1 MPSFASTDGPK
12 SDIPIKNHRYQIV
25 RWPWTEK
32 NEKGQDVPV
41 PMPVGQ
47 EPVAG
52 TGMLVP
58 WTRTSTILDTH
69 EDKEGI
75 FKWTKRL
82 VVKGIGA
89 REDLYALAAATR
101 LEDKAGLLKIADQAF
116 DYAKGQA
123 ASNLGTALHGFLE
136 RWVEGDKDL
145 VVPSQWKGDV
155 GAVMAAFQA
164 ANIRLRPDLQEV
176 CVVRPDLKDGDAG
189 GLAGRLD
196 LVVEMLNPE
205 TGEWELILADYKTG
219 SDPLLY
225 GSWKI
230 QQQLGLY
237 GTAWAIWDGTHWR
250 PMPKIRR
257 DKILMV
263 HVLPG
268 QASAQIHIGDVDPV
282 ALEEDLAAAYR
293 TRRRRKEAKKAWRP
307 LVTVEDGNVLESPEV
322 DGVMPTE
329 DALQQSAGML
339 DAPAL
344 GIDLHQITSEQIV
357 TAVRSDPGFP
367 VGPTKPP
374 VGPRACPTC
383 SFPTRETVNLVC
395 QTCGWDYSRGEKP
408 LDDGEYKPTKPT
420 PLDRSDAVEVRDRE
434 EAERAAATVARVAAE
449 SNPNLDD
456 DETLP
461 EEYGWPIRRPVET
474 PAMVPDGLTKGEL
487 AVLDVDGTGQP
498 LAPLTGPGERGC
510 GVCGRKGHRR
520 NSPKCLGEAD
530 PIVGR
535 LTTGTPRPDPERN
548 LASEMAANGG
558 PTDEEIADG
567 AEPAW
572 CRCSTRTAG
581 WTAPADGEGPWV
593 CGDCGLPSK
602 LGVPLAV
609 RTGEQATDP
618 TKLAR
623 NLLVKA
629 RAELEHGHLT
639 VGGQAI
645 LSGDPAEILS
655 AWEPHSED
663 EPDERGTAEELLAA
677 ALLAGEM
684 VRTDRKTA
692 AEDNRAHGVFN
703 ESDAATMA
711 AEEPDPFDEDG
722 SDAFSGPPVYTWLD
736 KIALAKDKAELR
748 AIRADAMKVGEW
760 TQELTAAG
768 LERIRILGQQG

>member
-1 MPSFASTDGPK
+1 VPNFASTDGPK
-12 SDIPIKNHRYQIV
+12 SAIPIKNKRYQIP
-25 RWPWTEK
+25 RYPDWL
-32 NEKGQDVPV
+32 GG
-41 PMPVGQ
+41 PMPADAQ
-47 EPVAG
+47 PELG

-58 WTRTSTILDTH
+58 WTRVSTILDTH

-82 VVKGIGA
+82 LVKGLGA

-123 ASNLGTALHGFLE
+123 ASNLGTALHSFLE

-145 VVPSQWKGDV
+145 VIPAQWRGDV
-155 GAVMAAFQA
+155 AAVMAAFQD
-164 ANIRLRPDLQEV
+164 ANIRLRPDLQEM

-219 SDPLLY
+219 SDPLAY

-268 QASAQIHIGDVDPV
+268 QASCQIHVGDVDSEE
-282 ALEEDLAAAYR
+282 LEEDLKAAYR

-307 LVTVEDGNVLESPEV
+307 LVTVEDGAIV
-322 DGVMPTE
+322 DAETIMGAGPVKTK
-329 DALQQSAGML
+329 DGLQQAAGVL

-344 GIDLHQITSEQIV
+344 GVPI
-357 TAVRSDPGFP
+357 
-367 VGPTKPP
+367 GPTKPP
-374 VGPRACPTC
+374 VDAMT
-383 SFPTRETVNLVC
+383 
-395 QTCGWDYSRGEKP
+395 GW
-408 LDDGEYKPTKPT
+408 T
-420 PLDRSDAVEVRDRE
+420 PDQVAAKTE

-456 DETLP
+456 EEGPTTYRVDQDSPPSDKIRTITGRLDGDDELP
-461 EEYGWPIRRPVET
+461 RPTGEVPAFIR
-474 PAMVPDGLTKGEL
+474 DGEGK
-487 AVLDVDGTGQP
+487 P
-498 LAPLTGPGERGC
+498 LAPLAGPGERGC

-520 NSPKCLGEAD
+520 GSSKCLGEND
-530 PIVGR
+530 PGKGD
-535 LTTGTPRPDPERN
+535 LLGP
-548 LASEMAANGG
+548 LQASVDKARDQREANGG
-558 PTDEEIADG
+558 PTDAEIADG
-567 AEPAW
+567 WSVPTEH
-572 CRCSTRTAG
+572 CRCSTRSAG
-581 WTAPADGEGPWV
+581 WRAPADGKGPWV

-609 RTGEQATDP
+609 QTGEQAIAGRPQVVEMVQDDVALPIGEQVEVGDP
-618 TKLAR
+618 PAEPIREWSVEYGFEPVALDKLAR
-623 NLLVKA
+623 NLLTKA
-629 RAELEHGHLT
+629 RAELEHGHET
-639 VGGQAI
+639 VGGRAI
-645 LSGDPAEILS
+645 LSGDEAQIND
-655 AWEPHSED
+655 AWTPHSED
-663 EPDERGTAEELLAA
+663 EPDERGTAEELHLA

-684 VRTDRKTA
+684 VRSERLAEPIRPGELHVGPMAITGTDRFT
-692 AEDNRAHGVFN
+692 D
-703 ESDAATMA
+703 D
-711 AEEPDPFDEDG
+711 PDPFDEDG
-722 SDAFSGPPVYTWLD
+722 SDTLGPSWLEQ
-736 KIALAKDKAELR
+736 IQQAPDKAALR
-748 AIRADAMKVGEW
+748 EIRAAALVADEW
-760 TQELTAAG
+760 TQELTQAG
-768 LERIRILGQQG
+768 LERIKVLAQQG